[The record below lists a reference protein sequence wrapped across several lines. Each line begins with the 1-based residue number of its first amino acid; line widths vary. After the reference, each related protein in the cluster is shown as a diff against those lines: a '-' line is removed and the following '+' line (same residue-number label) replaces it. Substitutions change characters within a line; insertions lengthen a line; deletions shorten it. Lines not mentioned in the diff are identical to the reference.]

1 MNRADY
7 DAFTAALVANLRDDP
22 RVLGLIAA
30 GSMANTDHAPDEY
43 SDHDFWII
51 TEPGAQKH
59 FRTAFDWLPEHDRIA
74 LAFRETEH
82 GLKILYAFGHLVEY
96 AVFGPEDIF
105 VARLNSYRVLLDRG
119 GIEALALEIAARTSL
134 YNYNRPGTVMPI
146 GQFITHLWVG
156 VGRHYRG
163 EQLSGHT
170 FVKNHALGDL
180 LSLIAAH
187 VPAEHPDRLDNIDP
201 ARRFEQAYPA
211 LGAEINALLLLETP
225 QAAAGLLTLAD
236 RLLADALPE
245 YPAEA
250 VRVVRALA
258 AGNPSETVQRP

>member
-7 DAFTAALVANLRDDP
+7 DAFTAALIANLRDDP

-30 GSMANTDHAPDEY
+30 GSMANTSHAPDAY

-51 TEPGAQKH
+51 TEPGAQEH
-59 FRTAFDWLPEHDRIA
+59 FRTVYDWLPECDRIA
-74 LAFRETEH
+74 LAFRETQH
-82 GLKILYAFGHLVEY
+82 GVKLLYDFGHLVEY
-96 AVFGPEDIF
+96 AVFAPEELA
-105 VARLNSYRVLLDRG
+105 VTRLNSTRVLLDQG
-119 GIEALALEIAARTSL
+119 DISALAAQIVDRTAAEHAARRADPAFL
-134 YNYNRPGTVMPI
+134 F

-163 EQLSGHT
+163 EQLSGHA
-170 FVKNHALGDL
+170 FVKNFALGDL
-180 LSLIAAH
+180 LPLIAAV

-211 LGAEINALLLLETP
+211 LGAEINALLLLAVPE
-225 QAAAGLLTLAD
+225 AAAGLLRLAD
-236 RLLADALPE
+236 RLLQGALPD

-250 VRVVRALA
+250 VQVVLALA
-258 AGNPSETVQRP
+258 EQHPPA

>member
-1 MNRADY
+1 MNRAAY
-7 DAFTAALVANLRDDP
+7 DAFTAALTANLRDDA

-30 GSMANTDHAPDEY
+30 GSMADTDHAPDAY

-51 TEPGAQKH
+51 TAPGAQEH
-59 FRTAFDWLPEHDRIA
+59 FRTTFDWLPGHDRIA

-82 GLKILYAFGHLVEY
+82 GVKVLYEFSHLVEY
-96 AVFGPEDIF
+96 AVF
-105 VARLNSYRVLLDRG
+105 AREELVVTSLNSYRVLLDRG
-119 GIEALALEIAARTSL
+119 GIAALAAEVAARTAAQTTRRADPTFL
-134 YNYNRPGTVMPI
+134 F

-163 EQLSGHT
+163 EQLSGHS
-170 FVKNHALGDL
+170 FVKNLALGDL
-180 LSLIAAH
+180 LALIAAH
-187 VPAEHPDRLDNIDP
+187 IPAEHPDRLDNIDP

-225 QAAAGLLTLAD
+225 GAAAGLLVLAE
-236 RLLADALPE
+236 RLLRDTLPE

-258 AGNPSETVQRP
+258 ERNPPA